1 MDHFHHRDH
10 RLFGEDVDLV
20 SLAETHGTPLFVYS
34 KATLLEH
41 YRRMAEAFAPIDPL
55 ICYAVKSNANLS
67 VLEVLGNEGAGMD
80 VVSGGELYRALA
92 AGVPAE
98 RCVYAG
104 VGKTDSEIEYALSS
118 GIGSINAESEEEIQA
133 IADIADRLGMVAPVT
148 IRVNPNVDPKTHH
161 HTTTGTRAT
170 KFGIDYEK
178 IPRIFSHFSGTPSL
192 DLNGLHAHLGSPI
205 YTTDPFVEGIQ
216 RLCSLADRLQADGNP
231 IRKLD
236 IGGGF
241 AADYET
247 GRAPT
252 AAKYAEA
259 IVPLLE
265 QRVRDGL
272 KVVIEPGRSI
282 AANAGVLLLRV
293 VVRKESGGRIFL
305 VLDGGMNVLLR
316 PSHYDAFHFAWPA
329 ECETV
334 PSTRT
339 ESPDLPNLETVDL
352 VGPICE
358 TGDFIARDR
367 SFPPCRRGD
376 LVAIYAAGAY
386 GMTMASRYNAMP
398 LPAEVMVDGDQ
409 ATIIRRR
416 ESWED
421 LVDHERS

>member
-1 MDHFHHRDH
+1 M
-10 RLFGEDVDLV
+10 
-20 SLAETHGTPLFVYS
+20 
-34 KATLLEH
+34 
-41 YRRMAEAFAPIDPL
+41 
-55 ICYAVKSNANLS
+55 
-67 VLEVLGNEGAGMD
+67 
-80 VVSGGELYRALA
+80 
-92 AGVPAE
+92 
-98 RCVYAG
+98 
-104 VGKTDSEIEYALSS
+104 
-118 GIGSINAESEEEIQA
+118 
-133 IADIADRLGMVAPVT
+133 
-148 IRVNPNVDPKTHH
+148 
-161 HTTTGTRAT
+161 
-170 KFGIDYEK
+170 
-178 IPRIFSHFSGTPSL
+178 
-192 DLNGLHAHLGSPI
+192 
-205 YTTDPFVEGIQ
+205 
-216 RLCSLADRLQADGNP
+216 
-231 IRKLD
+231 
-236 IGGGF
+236 
-241 AADYET
+241 
-247 GRAPT
+247 
-252 AAKYAEA
+252 
-259 IVPLLE
+259 
-265 QRVRDGL
+265 
-272 KVVIEPGRSI
+272 
-282 AANAGVLLLRV
+282 LLLRV